1 MEVDGIL
8 KKKSLNKN
16 LRLKVLTA
24 SVVNYFKTS
33 RKKSHVS
40 IYKGNVLCL
49 VRCTFCLLF
58 LMFDLSFQKLCF
70 QNLKKL

>member
-24 SVVNYFKTS
+24 GVVNYFKIS
-33 RKKSHVS
+33 K
-40 IYKGNVLCL
+40 
-49 VRCTFCLLF
+49 LF
-58 LMFDLSFQKLCF
+58 MEVN
-70 QNLKKL
+70 NLPSYFIECII